1 VFSIGRL
8 ADCDL
13 SVDDPLASRRHAE
26 IRPEPDAYR
35 LVDLGSLN
43 GTMVNGAPAKNHVL
57 ADGDVIGIG
66 AVSFRF
72 EAS

>member
-1 VFSIGRL
+1 MGRL

-13 SVDDPLASRRHAE
+13 PIEDPLASRRHAE

-35 LVDLGSLN
+35 VVDLGSLN
-43 GTMVNGAPAKNHVL
+43 GTMVNAAPTKDHVL
-57 ADGDVIGIG
+57 VDGDVIGIG
-66 AVSFRF
+66 GVAIRF